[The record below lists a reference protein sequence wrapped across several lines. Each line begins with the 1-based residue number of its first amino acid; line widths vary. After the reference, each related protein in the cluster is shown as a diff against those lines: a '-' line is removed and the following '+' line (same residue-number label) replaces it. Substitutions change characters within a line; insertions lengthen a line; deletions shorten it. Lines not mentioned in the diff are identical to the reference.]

1 MFTIKQSVGIT
12 GGIGSGKTYVARI
25 LESMGYPVFYS
36 DQVSKSLLATSP
48 EIIKAVTKLLG
59 TKAYFE
65 DGTVNKAYVAGKI
78 FSDQDL
84 LLQMN
89 AIMHPAV
96 RNAFQTFF
104 KNQNAPLVFNEAA
117 ILFET
122 GAHENLDKT
131 ILVVAPEKVRIERV
145 LKRENISIAQVKERI
160 EKQWADEKKLALS
173 DYIIKN
179 GNNDMLLPQINEILQ
194 SLLNS

>member
-1 MFTIKQSVGIT
+1 MT